1 MTINPELQEL
11 FARRERYV
19 MQSKAAAKLGNIE
32 QATKYGEQAK
42 TAAKAIELIEEMD
55 GLAGKAYTPT
65 SQRPE
70 LPGAGQQP
78 GMDGG
83 DAVKSAKAAYTIR
96 YGDPDVATL
105 QILREVNGNDHE
117 AQLAMQRRTFKAF
130 LHRGDADMEKSEK
143 ALLRQIIL
151 TPKVVRRAVMDGTDD
166 VAAIKATMIETASS
180 LGGYI
185 VPVDFQDR
193 IIERLQGMTVM
204 RGRAQVDT
212 TSSDKVEIPT
222 ATGGDDQ
229 HTSAVRVT
237 WVNEKPTSSQGET
250 NLTFG
255 SEAIPI
261 HTVMA
266 KTWVSRNLVED
277 AAFDVESYLVRKF
290 AEAQAIDEDNKFL
303 VGNGAGTPQG
313 MLPGGI
319 NALSLTEKVSGNAS
333 ALTID
338 GLISLYYGIAS
349 QYRQNAVW
357 VAERSTY
364 EAIMKLKTAGN
375 DYFWT
380 PFQYVGGANGQP
392 LTLMGKPVLEQ
403 EAMPSVAANA
413 YPILFGDLGAYQI
426 FDRVGMSVER
436 YLDSA
441 TAGINTIQFLM
452 RRRLGGQVTEPWR
465 LAVQKVST

>member
-1 MTINPELQEL
+1 MNTELQEL
-11 FARRERYV
+11 FSRRDRYTS
-19 MQSKAAAKLGNIE
+19 QAKAAAMLGDTERANKFKE
-32 QATKYGEQAK
+32 QAV
-42 TAAKAIELIEEMD
+42 KANDAIKVIEEVE
-55 GLAGKAYTPT
+55 GLNTEKSFTG
-65 SQRPE
+65 RPA
-70 LPGAGQQP
+70 LPGSGE
-78 GMDGG
+78 GTMTNG
-83 DAVKSAKAAYTIR
+83 DDSASKSAKAAYVVR
-96 YGDPDVATL
+96 FGNPDAAVE
-105 QILREVNGNDHE
+105 QILSEVNGKDHE
-117 AQLAMQRRTFKAF
+117 FQYARQRRAFKAF
-130 LHRGDADMEKSEK
+130 LHFGDADMDRSEK
-143 ALLRQIIL
+143 ALLKQIIL
-151 TPKVVRRAVMDGTDD
+151 TPKIIRRAIAEGADD
-166 VAAIKATMIETASS
+166 VAAIKSTMVESVSS

-193 IIERLQGMTVM
+193 VIERLQGMTVM
-204 RGRAQVDT
+204 RGRAQTDT
-212 TSSDKVEIPT
+212 TSSDKVEIPV

-229 HTSAVRVT
+229 YTSAVRVT
-237 WVNEKPTSSQGET
+237 WVNEKPTSTQSET

-303 VGNGAGTPQG
+303 VGTGAGCPQG
-313 MLPGGI
+313 ILPGAT
-319 NALSLTEKVSGNAS
+319 NALSLTEKVSGSGS

-375 DYFWT
+375 DYFWQ

-392 LTLMGKPVLEQ
+392 MTLMGKPVLEQ

-413 YPILFGDLGAYQI
+413 YPIVFGDMAAYQI

-441 TAGINTIQFLM
+441 TANINTIQFLM